1 MAKADKN
8 EGEVQEQQLQQP
20 EPPPKKKKKG
30 LSLPLIIGISFAA
43 LLILIGGTLGA
54 VYLMVNNMMQHT
66 NTEQSSEANNHEE
79 ESDEDSENSEF
90 DLESKYAELQV
101 VVERQTKNIQ
111 FMELGEIITNPKNS
125 NRFVVIDIG
134 VEYVAYN
141 ENGEVVKTGEG
152 EEGAEES
159 KSAEEFFGKRDL
171 AKVRSIINKVI
182 WENSESELQN
192 KRSELPGILKED
204 FKEIFLENGAI
215 IKDVVILRFIIQ

>member
-1 MAKADKN
+1 MAKSENND
-8 EGEVQEQQLQQP
+8 GEVQEQQLQQP

-66 NTEQSSEANNHEE
+66 NTEQTSDAKHEE
-79 ESDEDSENSEF
+79 KDEEEENPEF
-90 DLESKYAELQV
+90 NLEAKYAELQD

-111 FMELGEIITNPKNS
+111 FMELGEVITNPKNS
-125 NRFVVIDIG
+125 NKFVVIDVG
-134 VEYVAYN
+134 VEYVAYD
-141 ENGEVVKTGEG
+141 ENGEVIKTGEG
-152 EEGAEES
+152 EEAVEES
-159 KSAEEFFGKRDL
+159 VSAEEFFGKRDV
-171 AKVRSIINKVI
+171 AKVRSLINNVV
-182 WENSESELQN
+182 WENTESELQN
-192 KRSELPGILKED
+192 KRSELPDMLKEE